1 MAYNKINKLKR
12 YKQIQEITLK
22 YYIPGYTTLKGVW
35 NMYIYPVYLI
45 SYAHY
50 LKILGEPALQER
62 IKQEEEKKEGGQL
75 DIF

>member
-12 YKQIQEITLK
+12 YKNIQEITLK
-22 YYIPGYTTLKGVW
+22 HYTPGYTTLKGVW

-50 LKILGEPALQER
+50 LRILGEPALNER
-62 IKQEEEKKEGGQL
+62 IQEAEEKKCGKQME
-75 DIF
+75 FF